1 MGKTEETVIEM
12 DIEELKE
19 YLKSHPD
26 IVRNITK
33 NMHSVRRTIT
43 EMWMIRY
50 PSDICNFMHKCISYD
65 GFNKEE

>member
-26 IVRNITK
+26 IVIRV
-33 NMHSVRRTIT
+33 ST
-43 EMWMIRY
+43 EDKENERS
-50 PSDICNFMHKCISYD
+50 SD
-65 GFNKEE
+65 